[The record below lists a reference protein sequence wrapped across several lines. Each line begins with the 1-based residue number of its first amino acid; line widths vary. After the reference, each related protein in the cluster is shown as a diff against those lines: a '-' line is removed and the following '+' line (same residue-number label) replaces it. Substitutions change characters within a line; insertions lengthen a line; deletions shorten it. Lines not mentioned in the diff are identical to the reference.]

1 MVKTLWARLWSLF
14 LACMQ
19 AVVRAILDRVW
30 EKGDIYKA
38 KYEGGLP
45 SLMLQNTFLHILK
58 PLGMSQLSLC
68 KEPRRP

>member
-1 MVKTLWARLWSLF
+1 
-14 LACMQ
+14 MQ